1 MFLHLSV
8 SHSVQRG
15 CLPKCML
22 GYTHPWADTPPPG
35 QTLSPWVEPPA
46 NTPPPGQTPPAKANG
61 YCCGWYASYWN
72 AFLLLK
78 PLSNI
83 VRFLSRNCLFERIN
97 RLQWCELTRRCSH
110 LPLKLA
116 SPFTYAVHQ
125 WSESCK
131 CAMKHNKR
139 PVFNYFHFRE
149 TFPQEIGRTLSG
161 EFV

>member
-1 MFLHLSV
+1 MHAGIHTPLGRHPPS
-8 SHSVQRG
+8 RADT
-15 CLPKCML
+15 LPL
-22 GYTHPWADTPPPG
+22 GRTPSKHAPPGRHPPPKQTATAADGTHPTG
-35 QTLSPWVEPPA
+35 MLS
-46 NTPPPGQTPPAKANG
+46 
-61 YCCGWYASYWN
+61 C
-72 AFLLLK
+72 LLK

-83 VRFLSRNCLFERIN
+83 VRFLSRNCLFRRIN

-149 TFPQEIGRTLSG
+149 TFPQDIGRTLSG